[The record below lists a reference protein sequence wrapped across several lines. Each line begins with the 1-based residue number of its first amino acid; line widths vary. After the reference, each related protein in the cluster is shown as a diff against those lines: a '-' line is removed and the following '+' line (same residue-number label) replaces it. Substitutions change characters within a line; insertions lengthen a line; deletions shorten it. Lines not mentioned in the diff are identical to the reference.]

1 MPGIITPV
9 VSANE
14 GDRITQLKAALFGD
28 VRFSCLR
35 VAVDLPSDIRFTS
48 GDRVLDVELKVP
60 LDYVQSVLNGHLME
74 QVLSV
79 REGGTQGCVV
89 ILGERDDI
97 YAAIRDS
104 STGRGYKKSEVGRII
119 SATHARC
126 KSFRKRSMLNG
137 VPVFFKGDDS
147 GFFDGPDQWK
157 DILEL
162 AVDFLTGGDMLGFR
176 MRPADGERE
185 LAAASMLFH
194 GDKIGPG
201 VLSPVL
207 AEYAL
212 RLVPRAKDATPI
224 KDLPGIGAKRSAII
238 EGMVIR

>member
-1 MPGIITPV
+1 MPVITPA

-14 GDRITQLKAALFGD
+14 GSRIEQLKAALFGD

-35 VAVDLPSDIRFTS
+35 VAVDLPSDIRFIS

-104 STGRGYKKSEVGRII
+104 AVGRGYKKADIGHVI
-119 SATHARC
+119 STTHARC
-126 KSFRKRSMLNG
+126 KSFRKRATLNG

-147 GFFDGPDQWK
+147 GFFDGPDQWR

-212 RLVPRAKDATPI
+212 RLVPRGPDATPI

-238 EGMVIR
+238 ERVVIR